1 MLKTTQGTETS
12 KYLEEQ
18 KTIVIPSVAAS
29 ERGGAQT
36 DPFGGRGCRTSMW
49 QKQVRRSGLER
60 PAIGG
65 NSPVAES
72 LRDPGRI
79 LSSAGHGKPR
89 MNPAGPSAK
98 AKYSLATDS
107 EAVP

>member
-1 MLKTTQGTETS
+1 M
-12 KYLEEQ
+12 
-18 KTIVIPSVAAS
+18 IPSVAAS

-36 DPFGGRGCRTSMW
+36 GSFGFRGCRTFKRE
-49 QKQVRRSGLER
+49 QLFRRSGLER
-60 PAIGG
+60 PTVGG
-65 NSPVAES
+65 NSPVAEKE
-72 LRDPGRI
+72 RDPERI

-89 MNPAGPSAK
+89 MKQAGPSAK